1 MKKLLLSFILV
12 LCMVIP
18 VSAFELLMFSN
29 PGCIYCQKF
38 LNEVE
43 PNYHKSEYA
52 KHLPLKV
59 FDITK
64 RTPEWFSRA
73 ASERRIDS
81 INGTPT
87 FVIWDNRMD
96 DGESSELA
104 RLVGYDGA
112 VEFYRMI
119 GDFISGNQSLFNIQE
134 REPVEIPPMGGV
146 DRKRI
151 EGSHSHPM
159 DKTPSVPEGVIDSK
173 NIFDHTYQT
182 PQEALKASEWLECDG
197 NIHYHKKEKVWMPCS
212 MH

>member
-1 MKKLLLSFILV
+1 MKKLLLSFVLV

-18 VSAFELLMFSN
+18 ASAFELLMFSN

-64 RTPEWFSRA
+64 PTPEWFERA
-73 ASERRIDS
+73 AREQRIES

-87 FVIWDNRMD
+87 FVIWDNKIDER
-96 DGESSELA
+96 ESSELA

-119 GDFISGNQSLFNIQE
+119 GDFISQNESLLHVHKQ
-134 REPVEIPPMGGV
+134 EPVDIPPMGGV
-146 DRKRI
+146 DRDPI
-151 EGSHSHPM
+151 QSN
-159 DKTPSVPEGVIDSK
+159 VPEGVIDSK

-182 PQEALKASEWLECDG
+182 PQEALKASEWLECNG
-197 NIHYHKKEKVWMPCS
+197 NIHYHKKENVWMPCS

>member
-1 MKKLLLSFILV
+1 MKKLLLSFVLV

-18 VSAFELLMFSN
+18 ASAFELLMFSN

-73 ASERRIDS
+73 ASEQRIDS

-96 DGESSELA
+96 DRESSELA

-112 VEFYRMI
+112 VEFYKMI
-119 GDFISGNQSLFNIQE
+119 GDFVSKNQSLFNIHEPEPVE
-134 REPVEIPPMGGV
+134 REPVEREPVDIPSMGGV
-146 DRKRI
+146 DRDSI
-151 EGSHSHPM
+151 Q
-159 DKTPSVPEGVIDSK
+159 PSVPEGVIDSK

-182 PQEALKASEWLECDG
+182 PQEALKASEWLKCNG